1 MIRNIILSILS
12 VTVCTAAAAQTVT
25 VKDTVYRTYPFSD
38 PDPVPKPSGIYP
50 YFKYETF
57 SLEPVEKEWK
67 MVVMENDYLRVKILP
82 EIGGKIW
89 SVYDKVHGKEMF
101 YDNDV
106 VKFREIALRGPWT
119 SGGIE
124 FNYGVIGHAPSCA
137 HPVDYKIEYKD
148 DGSVSC
154 YVGVMELLTRTRWMV
169 EINLPEDGVWVRTR
183 SFWHNAS
190 GTYQPYYSW
199 ANSGVEV
206 SPGMK
211 LIYPSR
217 YSIAH
222 NGQIEPYPTDEAGR
236 DLSEYSQQGFGVD
249 KSYHPGGSHK
259 NWFGVYW
266 PEKDFGV
273 LHYALRDE
281 KLGRKYFSWAQSGQG
296 EIWVDLLTDT
306 RPQYVELQSG
316 RLFNQNMTKSVM
328 TPFKQTLF
336 SPYGTDEWN
345 EYWIPFAQIGD
356 DVNGL
361 TLNAAVNVE
370 TSGKGCAVRI
380 FPLRDLDGVLE
391 LKGKDGAVLTSQD
404 VNLEAAEAFEGEFG
418 ISPESLASVSV
429 DGRTLWTSDS
439 QDIDRPE
446 KVNSDFSLGSAQ
458 GLAVYAEYLVGMRKY
473 AEAESKTDKA
483 LEMDPSLIQALN
495 LKALLC
501 ARKMDYAGAYGYAD
515 RVLAIDGYDPQ
526 ANYISAK
533 AAVRLGK
540 VYDAMDRFE
549 VAALTSELRSA
560 AYTELAKLHFLDGS
574 PDLAGEYARKSLV
587 GNAYN
592 LSAYYILYQISPED
606 KILDA
611 VKGLDPLCHFPEIER
626 MLAGEISAR
635 ELSASIKEEMGWQN
649 YVELAAF
656 YNSLGLVDKAVRL
669 LESCPWQ
676 NALTALWTAWMKGD
690 KKAIAAAEEKP
701 VGLVFPFR
709 EESAAPLEWA
719 MKNGGGW
726 KSRYLLAMLS
736 DFLGHKDKAKA
747 LMAGNDSDYAP
758 YYCYR
763 GNLTDSKEDIRK
775 AFEMDPV
782 QWRYRLYLSRLCYRE
797 GDYKGAIELTGD
809 YYRKHKDN
817 FHIGD
822 AYVKALIAAGEY
834 GTAEKIIEDMRIL
847 PFEGQSGSHVM
858 YRDIKLHLAAGC
870 IDRGRYKE
878 ALSKIEEAKEWPENL
893 GVGKPYEDMI
903 DTDLE
908 DWMTAIVYRRS
919 GNPGKATEFL
929 SKVKDKT
936 LLESFETAVTK
947 TGGLYPELMSM
958 LGNLDASSD
967 KRLF

>member
-1 MIRNIILSILS
+1 
-12 VTVCTAAAAQTVT
+12 
-25 VKDTVYRTYPFSD
+25 
-38 PDPVPKPSGIYP
+38 
-50 YFKYETF
+50 
-57 SLEPVEKEWK
+57 
-67 MVVMENDYLRVKILP
+67 
-82 EIGGKIW
+82 
-89 SVYDKVHGKEMF
+89 MF

-206 SPGMK
+206 SPDMK
-211 LIYPSR
+211 LIYPSA

-236 DLSEYSQQGFGVD
+236 DLSEYSQQGFGAD

-296 EIWVDLLTDT
+296 EIWVGLLTDT
-306 RPQYVELQSG
+306 RPQYVEMQSG
-316 RLFNQNMTKSVM
+316 RLFNQNMLNSVN

-345 EYWIPFAQIGD
+345 EYWIPFAGIGD

-370 TSGKGCAVRI
+370 ASGEGCNVRI
-380 FPLRDLDGVLE
+380 FPLRDLAGTLE
-391 LKGKDGAVLTSQD
+391 LKDKDGTVLASRE
-404 VNLEAAEAFEGEFG
+404 VGLEAARAFDGGFG
-418 ISPESLASVSV
+418 VSLENLASVSV
-429 DGRTLWTSDS
+429 GRRTLWTSDS
-439 QDIDRPE
+439 QETDRPG
-446 KVNSDFSLGSAQ
+446 KVNDDFSLDSAQ

-473 AEAESKTDKA
+473 AEAESKADKA
-483 LEMDPSLIQALN
+483 LELDPSLIPALN
-495 LKALLC
+495 LKALMC
-501 ARKMDYAGAYGYAD
+501 TRKMDYAGAYRYAD
-515 RVLAIDGYDPQ
+515 RVLAIDEYDPQ

-533 AAVRLGK
+533 AAARLGK
-540 VYDAMDRFE
+540 TYDAMDRFE
-549 VAALTSELRSA
+549 VAAVTSGLRSA
-560 AYTELAKLHFLDGS
+560 ACTELAKLHFLDGN
-574 PDLAGEYARKSLV
+574 PDLVGEYARKSLV

-606 KILDA
+606 RILDEI
-611 VKGLDPLCHFPEIER
+611 KRLDPLCHFPEIEM
-626 MLAGEISAR
+626 MLAGKISAG
-635 ELSASIKEEMGWQN
+635 ELAASIKEELGWQN
-649 YVELAAF
+649 YVEFASF
-656 YNSLGLVDKAVRL
+656 YSSLGLADKAIRL
-669 LESCPWQ
+669 LESCPRQ
-676 NALTALWTAWMKGD
+676 NALTALWTAWLKGD
-690 KKAIAAAEEKP
+690 KEAVRTAEKET
-701 VGLVFPFR
+701 VELVFPFR

-719 MKNGGGW
+719 VENGGGW
-726 KSRYLLAMLS
+726 KSRYLLAMLN
-736 DFLGHKDKAKA
+736 DFLGHKDKARA
-747 LMAGNDSDYAP
+747 LMSGNDSDYAP

-763 GNLTDSKEDIRK
+763 SNLTGSKEDIRK
-775 AFEMDPV
+775 AFGMDPG

-797 GDYKGAIELTGD
+797 GDYEEAIELTGD

-822 AYVKALIAAGEY
+822 AYVKALIAAGDY
-834 GTAEKIIEDMRIL
+834 VTAEKTLEGMRIL
-847 PFEGQSGSHVM
+847 PFEGQTGGHVM
-858 YRDIKLHLAAGC
+858 YRDIKLHLAAAC

-878 ALSKIEEAKEWPENL
+878 ALSKIAEAKEWPENL
-893 GVGKPYEDMI
+893 GTGRPYDEMI
-903 DTDLE
+903 DTELE
-908 DWMTAIVYRRS
+908 DWLAAIACKRS
-919 GNPGKATEFL
+919 GNSGKAEEFI
-929 SKVKDKT
+929 SKVKDRT
-936 LLESFETAVTK
+936 LLESFEAAVTK
-947 TGGLYPELMSM
+947 KKGSYPELMSM